1 MTHWAIVLAGGS
13 GTRFW
18 PLSTPDIP
26 KQFLPLTGDQPL
38 LVSAVDRLGPLI
50 PPERILVVTAARY
63 VQATRRLL
71 PDLPSENVLGE
82 PRPASTG
89 PALAWGTW
97 EVRRRDAG
105 ATVLSTHADWWVGD
119 PAAFR
124 RCAQIALDAA
134 DQYDRLITVGIV
146 PTRPDVSYGYI
157 IPGDALDTHVRGVR
171 RFQEK
176 PRAEEADRL
185 IRGGALWNSG
195 LFAWTASRFFE
206 ETEAHAPEI
215 WPALSILEPSGV
227 DAFFEAVTPIA
238 IDVSHFER
246 SSRVGVVAG
255 DFPWDDVG
263 KWPALARVR
272 PTDEDGNVLI
282 GEAYQH
288 DASGCIVWTDG
299 DPIVVDGVEDLVV
312 VRANGVMLV
321 TSSERAGELKGLL
334 EVLPDHIRMRNG
346 STNATP

>member
-1 MTHWAIVLAGGS
+1 MSQWAIVLAGGS

-18 PLSTPDIP
+18 PLSTPDNP
-26 KQFLPLTGDQPL
+26 KQFLPLAGDQPL

-50 PPERILVVTAARY
+50 PPEHILVVTAARY
-63 VQATRRLL
+63 VDATRRLL
-71 PDLPSENVLGE
+71 PNVPGDNVLGE

-97 EVRRRDAG
+97 EIQQRDAE

-119 PAAFR
+119 PDAFR
-124 RCAQIALDAA
+124 SSARLALDAA
-134 DQYDRLITVGIV
+134 TQHDRLITVGIV
-146 PTRPDVSYGYI
+146 PTRPDVSYGYV
-157 IPGDALDTHVRGVR
+157 IPGEGLDDQVRAVR

-195 LFAWTASRFFE
+195 LFAWTTARFFE
-206 ETEAHAPEI
+206 ETRTHAPEI
-215 WPALSILEPSGV
+215 WSAILFLERADVTG
-227 DAFFEAVTPIA
+227 FFAAVTPIA

-246 SSRVGVVAG
+246 SGRVGVVAG

-263 KWPALARVR
+263 KWSALARVR
-272 PTDEDGNVLI
+272 SADDDGNVLV

-288 DASGCIVWTDG
+288 DASGCIVWSDG
-299 DPIVVDGVEDLVV
+299 DPIVIDGVEDLVV
-312 VRANGVMLV
+312 VRANGITLV
-321 TSSERAGELKGLL
+321 TSSERANQLKALL
-334 EVLPDHIRMRNG
+334 EVLPEHVRIPGG
-346 STNATP
+346 SSQPSS